1 MQRFANW
8 SAWLVVA
15 VIVALSVV
23 NWETLMIAAPLNL
36 LLLSI
41 DAPLGLVL
49 VGALGLLT
57 ALFFLA
63 TLHNFLATLHNQIGA
78 LRETSRLNKEINR
91 LQSLVDQS
99 QLTMIDTMRMELKE
113 EFGALH
119 RRFDLLPE
127 VSKTLSQPPETIL
140 PKSSE
145 DTPVVTTAVID
156 PGI

>member
-57 ALFFLA
+57 VLF
-63 TLHNFLATLHNQIGA
+63 FLATLHNQIGA

>member
-15 VIVALSVV
+15 AIVALSVV

-36 LLLSI
+36 LLFSI

-57 ALFFLA
+57 VLF
-63 TLHNFLATLHNQIGA
+63 FLATLHNQIGA
-78 LRETSRLNKEINR
+78 LRETNRLNKEISR
-91 LQSLVDQS
+91 LQALVDQS
-99 QLTMIDTMRMELKE
+99 QLTMIDTMRVELKE
-113 EFGALH
+113 EFVALH

-127 VSKTLSQPPETIL
+127 VSKTLSQPPETVVA
-140 PKSSE
+140 KSSE
-145 DTPVVTTAVID
+145 DKQVVTPVVID